1 MTDKDY
7 VLEIMHKHGLD
18 AATELQA
25 ASVDMSGTELYNKE
39 QYIPGFSEAVAL
51 KNMLERKAGQKD
63 GFLCL
68 SPSGRV
74 VRLIQNY
81 DSSVYTQDPEELPAQ
96 WGFYWS
102 TDPKKA
108 LPFVEL
114 ATSPYNTGDC
124 CTYPIDPDA
133 EEPEIHVWQSGQDN
147 NTWAPGTINIQWTD
161 LGTVEEVI
169 NGTATA

>member
-7 VLEIMHKHGLD
+7 VPEIMHKHGLD
-18 AATELQA
+18 ADTELQA
-25 ASVDMSGTELYNKE
+25 ASADMSGTELYNKE
-39 QYIPGFSEAVAL
+39 QYIPDFSEAVAL

-96 WGFYWS
+96 
-102 TDPKKA
+102 
-108 LPFVEL
+108 
-114 ATSPYNTGDC
+114 
-124 CTYPIDPDA
+124 
-133 EEPEIHVWQSGQDN
+133 
-147 NTWAPGTINIQWTD
+147 
-161 LGTVEEVI
+161 
-169 NGTATA
+169 